1 MIKVTIADK
10 SGHSE
15 LMMNE
20 GELTD
25 LLAKNTEAWIYVD
38 GQLVNNDDVE
48 NVEAVTIMPAMVGG
62 YA

>member
-25 LLAKNTEAWIYVD
+25 LLAKNTEAWVFVD
-38 GQLVNNDDVE
+38 GQLVNNVDVE

-62 YA
+62 I

>member
-25 LLAKNTEAWIYVD
+25 LLAKNTEAWIFVD
-38 GQLVNNDDVE
+38 GQLVNNVDVE

>member
-25 LLAKNTEAWIYVD
+25 LLAKNTEAWIFVD
-38 GQLVNNDDVE
+38 GQLVNNVDVE

-62 YA
+62 I